1 MLVTIIPHMTSQF
14 IFLTQEEIDK
24 PIYKILKFDYLLEM
38 FSSRRNTLLNP
49 SKWDDPYE
57 NLFLNSKVEFIT
69 GVYLQSE
76 LGKSIFSQCWSFT
89 KESDAM
95 WRIYSQ
101 DNNSVKISTTPRKL
115 FSSLFSIDNNI
126 QKVFVGKV
134 KYIKSLDLH
143 SLYDIN
149 AKNWV
154 FEEGGL
160 GICKTLLYK
169 RYPFKHENE
178 VRLIYNTFINA
189 EKQILKYDFNP
200 DILID
205 KIVFDPRL
213 DYSIFK
219 ERKIRLKEL
228 GFKKTTIKSNL
239 YKLPVYNVI
248 K

>member
-1 MLVTIIPHMTSQF
+1 
-14 IFLTQEEIDK
+14 
-24 PIYKILKFDYLLEM
+24 M

-57 NLFLNSKVEFIT
+57 NLFLNSKVEYIN
-69 GVYLQSE
+69 GVSLQSE

-95 WRIYSQ
+95 WRIYSH
-101 DNNSVKISTTPRKL
+101 DNNAVKISTTPRKL
-115 FSSLFSIDNNI
+115 FSSLFNIDNNI

-134 KYIKSLDLH
+134 KYIKSLDLQ
-143 SLYDIN
+143 SLYDTN

-160 GICKTLLYK
+160 GICRTLLYK

-189 EKQILKYDFNP
+189 EKHILKYDFNP
-200 DILID
+200 HILID
-205 KIVFDPRL
+205 SIVFDPRL
-213 DYSIFK
+213 DYPLFK
-219 ERKIRLKEL
+219 ERKVRLKEL
-228 GFKKTTIKSNL
+228 GFKKTIIKSNL